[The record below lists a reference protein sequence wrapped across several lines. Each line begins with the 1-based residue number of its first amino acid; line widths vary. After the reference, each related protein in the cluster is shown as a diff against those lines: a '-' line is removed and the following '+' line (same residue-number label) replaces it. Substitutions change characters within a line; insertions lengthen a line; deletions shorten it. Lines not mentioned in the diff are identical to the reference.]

1 MSIPTSIPGEK
12 PLEEVD
18 PEIFD
23 IIEMEKR
30 RQWSGL
36 ELIASENLT
45 SKAVMTCLGSC
56 KANKYAECLPGK
68 RYYGGTEF
76 VDKIEVL
83 CQERALKAY
92 SLNPEQW
99 AVNVQP
105 YSGSPANF
113 AVYTALLR
121 PHDRIMGLDLPSG
134 K

>member
-1 MSIPTSIPGEK
+1 MASNIPASIPGEK

-56 KANKYAECLPGK
+56 LANKYAEGYPGK
-68 RYYGGTEF
+68 RYYGGNEII
-76 VDKIEVL
+76 DEVEL
-83 CQERALKAY
+83 MCQSRALTAY
-92 SLNPEQW
+92 SLNSDEW
-99 AVNVQP
+99 GVNVQP

-121 PHDRIMGLDLPSG
+121 
-134 K
+134 

>member
-1 MSIPTSIPGEK
+1 MRDKELFSLIEEEK
-12 PLEEVD
+12 N
-18 PEIFD
+18 
-23 IIEMEKR
+23 
-30 RQWSGL
+30 RQTEGL
-36 ELIASENLT
+36 ELIASENYASPEVISAMGSILT
-45 SKAVMTCLGSC
+45 
-56 KANKYAECLPGK
+56 NKYAEGLPGK